1 MSYGDLIV
9 GPAWRVERVQKG
21 GLVSSTLNLPNL
33 GATRARP
40 GSRFTGKADSTL
52 TTTQGLAIGHAC
64 PDGWSPVNKATRFPL
79 GSWKK
84 ANHPCPGISLLAC
97 TIFPPN
103 FSICFKDASISSV
116 ST

>member
-40 GSRFTGKADSTL
+40 GSRFTGRADRALSKAPGVAVRPAYS
-52 TTTQGLAIGHAC
+52 
-64 PDGWSPVNKATRFPL
+64 DGWSPVNKATRFPL